1 MKVVEDRFESNIEAE
16 IKNRNEITEESEEKQ
31 KLLSNVSQADSET
44 TDDNLSKDILKSV
57 GISEA

>member
-1 MKVVEDRFESNIEAE
+1 MEECSESNIEAE
-16 IKNRNEITEESEEKQ
+16 IKNRNENSDESEEKQ
-31 KLLSNVSQADSET
+31 KLLSNVSQTEGET